1 LFDRLSIAERQA
13 LGRLGNDPDCYG
25 ILRPKDARRSVK
37 SVSRDTALLLFT
49 LQSASRLPQYVIE
62 SLGRQCEPVI
72 GQMVLDE
79 ILEIEVN
86 GEFVSGPAACEV
98 FLGEQAPT
106 AHETLP
112 AALSHDAIEYAD
124 ALGIVNPAELSARLY
139 MYNRVPASRRW
150 RRLFPNEE
158 SVEAH
163 LGIHENATVE
173 MLERRW
179 LRLPP
184 QTATGWFAWQSLKRT
199 HGRGPAPIF
208 KLYVSPACDEA
219 RTTFQIVAEVV
230 ADSAAF
236 YWKAGNSL
244 YGLLRPD
251 KMVVYFFEFAE
262 MQATAA
268 RLLEKLDGCAAQG
281 VPFTAGVDA
290 GGLLSWGID
299 PSPEGIS
306 LQPESWRVRLCNLL
320 GAALVLA
327 KTTEHDGVST
337 VRFAK
342 ERLRM
347 EGVDP
352 STWAPTSSLA
362 WGAAAET

>member
-1 LFDRLSIAERQA
+1 M
-13 LGRLGNDPDCYG
+13 
-25 ILRPKDARRSVK
+25 
-37 SVSRDTALLLFT
+37 
-49 LQSASRLPQYVIE
+49 
-62 SLGRQCEPVI
+62 I

-79 ILEIEVN
+79 VLEIEVN

-98 FLGEQAPT
+98 FLGERAPT
-106 AHETLP
+106 GHETLP
-112 AALSHDAIEYAD
+112 AILSHDAIEYAD
-124 ALGIVNPAELSARLY
+124 ALGIVDPAVLSARLY
-139 MYNRVPASRRW
+139 TYNRVPASRRW

-158 SVEAH
+158 SVEAY
-163 LGIHENATVE
+163 LGTREKATVE
-173 MLERRW
+173 KLERRW
-179 LRLPP
+179 LRLSP
-184 QTATGWFAWQSLKRT
+184 QTATGWFAWQSLQAT
-199 HGRGPAPIF
+199 HARGPAPIF

-219 RTTFQIVAEVV
+219 RTAFQIIAEVV

-251 KMVVYFFEFAE
+251 KIVVYFFEFAE
-262 MQATAA
+262 LQATAA

-299 PSPEGIS
+299 PSPEDIPQ
-306 LQPESWRVRLCNLL
+306 QPESWRIRLCNLL

-337 VRFAK
+337 IRFAK

-352 STWAPTSSLA
+352 RTWAPTSLLA
-362 WGAAAET
+362 WGTAPQT